1 MHYKKI
7 AVEGGQKFSNIE
19 GNQYMSGGDDAL
31 KILFRIISD
40 FKIKKVLEVGLGICS
55 ILDTILRRS
64 KGNNVSISY
73 FGTEENDFCLKALP
87 QNVVDYNRIA
97 LHKTISDI
105 PKPERFNFIIIDGSN
120 DALNNVKELLNS
132 NAIMFIE
139 GGRQSQIDIIKQI
152 YPKALVVEFVSI
164 SRPPSYVPFHQKWTG
179 SGSLIFCEP
188 TASQKLYWFKE
199 KVQSYFEQRI
209 RKYFSRYI

>member
-7 AVEGGQKFSNIE
+7 AVEGYKKFSNID
-19 GNQYMSGGDDAL
+19 GNQYIAGDYAL
-31 KILFRIISD
+31 EIILRIITD
-40 FKIKKVLEVGLGICS
+40 FKIKKVLEVGLGIGS
-55 ILDTILRRS
+55 ISDTILKHS
-64 KGNNVSISY
+64 KENNVSISY

-105 PKPERFNFIIIDGSN
+105 PKTEKFNFIIIDGSD

-152 YPKALVVEFVSI
+152 YPKALVAEVVSMR
-164 SRPPSYVPFHQKWTG
+164 RPPSYGPFHQKWTG

-188 TASQKLYWFKE
+188 TPSQKLYWFKE
-199 KVQSYFEQRI
+199 KVQSYFKRRI